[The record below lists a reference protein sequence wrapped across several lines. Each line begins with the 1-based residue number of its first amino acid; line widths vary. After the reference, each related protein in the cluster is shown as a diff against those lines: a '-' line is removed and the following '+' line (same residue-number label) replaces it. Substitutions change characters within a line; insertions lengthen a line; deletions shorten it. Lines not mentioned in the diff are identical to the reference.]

1 VLGLAND
8 GAAGVPGA
16 LRISIKSE
24 RGQTLSEGSLDPG
37 YPLPGKVRQALFNL
51 PKGTSLEGLRMYAQI
66 EVKGV
71 RRKVTWACRQKTEKD
86 GALVVRR
93 NI

>member
-1 VLGLAND
+1 M
-8 GAAGVPGA
+8 
-16 LRISIKSE
+16 
-24 RGQTLSEGSLDPG
+24 SEGSLDPG
-37 YPLPGKVRQALFNL
+37 YPLPGKVRQALF
-51 PKGTSLEGLRMYAQI
+51 PPPRGTAIEGLRMYAQI

-71 RRKVTWACRQKTEKD
+71 RHRVNWACHQRTEAD